1 MANTILVLKNSGSS
15 GNTPSALANGELALN
30 YADGKLY
37 YRDATNT
44 ILFISGSGGG
54 GSNSFAT
61 INSNSSLIF
70 ATSNTDILSIRPGNN
85 ITITTNTFTKTIT
98 INSTGGQGIGG
109 YFNSTLNFFPEYDYS
124 ENESGD
130 ENEAY
135 VGEAGPT
142 VDPFG
147 VSLVTNFD
155 CMDPVGSTQISDLG
169 TVS

>member
-1 MANTILVLKNSGSS
+1 MTTLAIIIDDDLEETLDSTHTDTEHET
-15 GNTPSALANGELALN
+15 GNEG
-30 YADGKLY
+30 D
-37 YRDATNT
+37 D
-44 ILFISGSGGG
+44 
-54 GSNSFAT
+54 
-61 INSNSSLIF
+61 
-70 ATSNTDILSIRPGNN
+70 D
-85 ITITTNTFTKTIT
+85 
-98 INSTGGQGIGG
+98 
-109 YFNSTLNFFPEYDYS
+109 S